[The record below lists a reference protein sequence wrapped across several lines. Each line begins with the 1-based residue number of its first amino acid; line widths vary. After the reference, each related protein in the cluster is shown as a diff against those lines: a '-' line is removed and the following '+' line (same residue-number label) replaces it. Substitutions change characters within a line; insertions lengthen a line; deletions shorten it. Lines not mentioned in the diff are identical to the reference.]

1 MTKNKLLKDRRL
13 YVIFSITLVGVM
25 GVASLTPALPKISQ
39 ALDLNKSEVALLISA
54 FTFPGIFLTPV
65 AGVLADR
72 LGRKTVLIPSLFLF
86 GLAGFSI
93 FFVRQ
98 FHLIII
104 LRVVQ
109 GIGAAPLGSINTTL
123 VGDFFKGKDRPA
135 AMGYNASVLSLSTA
149 SYPLIG
155 GVLAGIGWYYPF
167 ILPILA
173 IPAGLFVIFGIR
185 EPEIEKVSDFK
196 QYIKSISTSIVKK
209 EVVGIF
215 LLGVLTFI
223 ILYGAFL
230 TYIPFL
236 VTQKFNLEAPQIGVL
251 LSLSSFTTAVLAT
264 QVGRLTNKYGSLFLL
279 KTAFA
284 FYFIVSL
291 LIPNVNHL
299 YLFLLPILIFGAAQ
313 ALNIPSL
320 QTALAN
326 LAPDNQRGI
335 FMSLN
340 GMVLRIGQT
349 LGPLVIGIG
358 YSIGKMNGVYYL
370 SAIVA
375 LLGLAV
381 LFTMIRSKEIEMS
394 ER

>member
-1 MTKNKLLKDRRL
+1 MTQHKLLKDRRL
-13 YVIFSITLVGVM
+13 YVIFSITLIGVM

-65 AGVLADR
+65 AGLFADR
-72 LGRKTVLIPSLFLF
+72 VGRKAVLIPSLFIF
-86 GLAGFSI
+86 ALAGFSI
-93 FFVRQ
+93 FFVKN

-104 LRVVQ
+104 LRVIQ

-155 GVLAGIGWYYPF
+155 GLLAGIAWYYPF
-167 ILPILA
+167 IMPLLA
-173 IPAGLFVIFGIR
+173 IPVGLIVIFGIR
-185 EPEIEKVSDFK
+185 EPKIEKVSDFN
-196 QYIKSISTSIVKK
+196 QYIKAISTSIVKK
-209 EVVGIF
+209 EVIGIF
-215 LLGVLTFI
+215 LLGILTFI

-236 VTQKFNLEAPQIGVL
+236 VSQKFHLEAPQIGVL
-251 LSLSSFTTAVLAT
+251 LSISSLTTAILAT
-264 QVGRLTNKYGSLFLL
+264 QVGRLTNKFGSLSLL
-279 KTAFA
+279 KTAFT

-291 LIPNVNHL
+291 VIPHVNHL
-299 YLFLLPILIFGAAQ
+299 YLFLLPILIFGSAQ

-320 QTALAN
+320 QTSLAN
-326 LAPDNQRGI
+326 LAPDNQRGA

-349 LGPLVIGIG
+349 LGPLIIGIG
-358 YSIGKMNGVYYL
+358 YSIGDMSGVYYL
-370 SAIVA
+370 SALVA
-375 LLGLAV
+375 LLGLIV
-381 LFTMIRSKEIEMS
+381 LFTMINAKKIANPES
-394 ER
+394 